1 MSKPPISIPKEDILA
16 KATGIIKD
24 AWEFKPHFW
33 PSEGAYRYKV
43 GDVEAILCHVN
54 DGYKA
59 LVMLRETTVI
69 CIKKVKETTM
79 PGLCGVLCA
88 LGRSVDDLAAAL
100 KSLKE
105 RI

>member
-1 MSKPPISIPKEDILA
+1 MSKPPIPIPNEDILA
-16 KATGIIKD
+16 KAVGIIKN

-33 PSEGAYRYKV
+33 PDEGYRYKV
-43 GDVEAILCHVN
+43 GDVEAIICHVN

-59 LVMLRETTVI
+59 WVMLRETTAL
-69 CIKKVKETTM
+69 CIKEVKETTM

-88 LGRSVDDLAAAL
+88 LGRSVDELAAAL

>member
-43 GDVEAILCHVN
+43 GDVEAILCHVD

-59 LVMLRETTVI
+59 WVMFRETTVI
-69 CIKKVKETTM
+69 CIKEVKATTVA
-79 PGLCGVLCA
+79 GLCGVLCA

>member
-1 MSKPPISIPKEDILA
+1 MSTPPISMPKEDILD

-24 AWEFKPHFW
+24 AWEFKPHYW
-33 PSEGAYRYKV
+33 PDNGYRYKV
-43 GDVEAILCHVN
+43 GDVEAILCHVD

-59 LVMLRETTVI
+59 WVMFRETTVI

-79 PGLCGVLCA
+79 SGLCGVLCA

>member
-1 MSKPPISIPKEDILA
+1 MSKPPISMPKEDILA

-24 AWEFKPHFW
+24 AWEFKPHSW
-33 PSEGAYRYKV
+33 PSEGYRYKA
-43 GDVEAILCHVN
+43 GDVEAILCRVN

-59 LVMLRETTVI
+59 WVMFRETTVI
-69 CIKKVKETTM
+69 FIKEVKETTVA
-79 PGLCGVLCA
+79 GLCGVLCA
-88 LGRSVDDLAAAL
+88 LGRSIDDLAAAL